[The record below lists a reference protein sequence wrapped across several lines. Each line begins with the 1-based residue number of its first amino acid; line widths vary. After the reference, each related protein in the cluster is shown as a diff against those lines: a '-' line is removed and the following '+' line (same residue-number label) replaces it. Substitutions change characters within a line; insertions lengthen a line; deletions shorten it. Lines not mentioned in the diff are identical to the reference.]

1 MKRLLAAL
9 VAVVVLL
16 LLPGAVGML
25 LPVAHSARARAH
37 IPAPPVEVWS
47 VITDFSA
54 HPTWRPDI
62 ERTEPLG
69 ERGGL
74 PAWREVSD
82 MGATDFVVE
91 AATPPSRLVTRIVG
105 EGLPYGGRWTV
116 ALAPAD
122 GGTRVTVTE
131 HGEVYNPWFRS
142 LSRFVFGHHGTME
155 AYLRALGRRF
165 GGGEVDVERLESGDG

>member
-1 MKRLLAAL
+1 MRRLLIA
-9 VAVVVLL
+9 VASVVGLL
-16 LLPGAVGML
+16 LLPGAVGAF
-25 LPVAHSARARAH
+25 LPVAHTARATAH
-37 IPAPPVEVWS
+37 VPGPPAEVWS

-62 ERTEPLG
+62 EVTEALG
-69 ERGGL
+69 ERAGL
-74 PAWREVSD
+74 PAWRESD
-82 MGATDFVVE
+82 MSATEFVVE
-91 AATPPSRLVTRIVG
+91 AATPPSRLVTRVVG

-116 ALAPAD
+116 ALSPAD

-165 GGGEVDVERLESGDG
+165 GAEEVEVERLESGDG